1 MIFYS
6 RFTEA
11 LGRSGEEVW
20 CVIYISERSFWLV
33 RENKLVGGI
42 RIEREGQRGDIDRN
56 QASDEGAF
64 SVCMCVLLY
73 YIDSNFLSHFFLW
86 CS

>member
-1 MIFYS
+1 M
-6 RFTEA
+6 
-11 LGRSGEEVW
+11 W

-42 RIEREGQRGDIDRN
+42 RIEKEGQRGDIDRN

-73 YIDSNFLSHFFLW
+73 YIDSNFLSHFFFFGAHRIICLKFLF
-86 CS
+86 S